1 MQLAKPASSMI
12 SVIYFWVTV
21 RHDIILHCFSYDFC
35 MGYLHQN
42 KLLCKVFI
50 IVYLSTT
57 IYCHV
62 MWEVYVVKFNLASSA
77 LHICIFQ
84 WVFVCT
90 YQKHNSVQICTAC
103 TSDTRQKCMYHV
115 ICHVIFHIIFSGLK
129 LYLVM
134 ISVISLEI
142 RYTYM
147 SYFNIVLYWK
157 SSYGKV

>member
-1 MQLAKPASSMI
+1 MQLPKPASSMI
-12 SVIYFWVTV
+12 SVIYFWVTA

-77 LHICIFQ
+77 LHICIFSMSFCVYISKAQ
-84 WVFVCT
+84 FCT
-90 YQKHNSVQICTAC
+90 NLYCLYKWHKTEV
-103 TSDTRQKCMYHV
+103 HV
-115 ICHVIFHIIFSGLK
+115 WCDVSCNFSYCFFRAENCIL
-129 LYLVM
+129 
-134 ISVISLEI
+134 
-142 RYTYM
+142 
-147 SYFNIVLYWK
+147 
-157 SSYGKV
+157 